1 MREVNQ
7 TQARGQVRCMT
18 FQEARESEAPTEDAF
33 SNRAPV
39 EEEGGRR
46 RRRNATGRH
55 APPREREYDGEDDG
69 EGGSGGEGTSD
80 GRVRR
85 RTSREE
91 KYLEAYIPHHGEE
104 PPTVRERRRS
114 VVEMNRWRGRSED
127 ANTRQRHDGGKELLP
142 QAEETRNGVRVEMR
156 YAPAGREGEVIGP
169 RWGELVDP
177 SRPWL
182 RLLGWQPQPCWRKR
196 PLPRGGVIKRGS
208 TAITWNSVC

>member
-1 MREVNQ
+1 MHDIP
-7 TQARGQVRCMT
+7 RGAGKRSSHRGC
-18 FQEARESEAPTEDAF
+18 FFKS
-33 SNRAPV
+33 RAS
-39 EEEGGRR
+39 GGRR
-46 RRRNATGRH
+46 GAPEEEKRH
-55 APPREREYDGEDDG
+55 QKTRPPREREYDGEDDG

-142 QAEETRNGVRVEMR
+142 RTEETRDGVRVEMR

-169 RWGELVDP
+169 RWGELIDP